1 MHYFILFALL
11 TLLVFISIV
20 FILQKNKP
28 DSDKKGAGFFLRLL
42 ELKGDL

>member
-11 TLLVFISIV
+11 TLLALISAVFI
-20 FILQKNKP
+20 FQKNKP
-28 DSDKKGAGFFLRLL
+28 ASNKKNDSFFLRLL